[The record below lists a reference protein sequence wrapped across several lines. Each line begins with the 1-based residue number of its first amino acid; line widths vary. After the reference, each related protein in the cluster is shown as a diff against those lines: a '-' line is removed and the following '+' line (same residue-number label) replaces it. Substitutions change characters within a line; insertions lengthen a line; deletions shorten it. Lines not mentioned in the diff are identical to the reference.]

1 MWKGQPE
8 VWVRAGGYFTPFG
21 HSLFCNRRNYF
32 PIANSTSQ
40 FFKWFLGDENVQL
53 SIAFVPFPDLT
64 SYLKN
69 KTPTH
74 ICWQKKPSAHFWQC
88 SFYEQKNLG
97 VAHCCSLL
105 QGQQW
110 AKNLGVR
117 NQISRKSQLISKL
130 FHNQLQ
136 TSGHVLEGMLHL
148 PWVVIHHMKPD
159 QVDYWQLQGFQDW
172 CIYTRFRIGFTFDTN
187 PE

>member
-21 HSLFCNRRNYF
+21 HSLFLNRRKYF
-32 PIANSTSQ
+32 PIAISTSQ
-40 FFKWFLGDENVQL
+40 LHKWFLGDENVQL

-88 SFYEQKNLG
+88 SFYCGSFPFPFHIYFAQTNPFILTVWLRSKFKCDIPFYL
-97 VAHCCSLL
+97 
-105 QGQQW
+105 
-110 AKNLGVR
+110 
-117 NQISRKSQLISKL
+117 SRSQLVCQVMSNADSLFSSWFKL
-130 FHNQLQ
+130 
-136 TSGHVLEGMLHL
+136 
-148 PWVVIHHMKPD
+148 
-159 QVDYWQLQGFQDW
+159 
-172 CIYTRFRIGFTFDTN
+172 TFYL
-187 PE
+187 

>member
-1 MWKGQPE
+1 MWCMTTHGKCNIPSKTCPE
-8 VWVRAGGYFTPFG
+8 VFCSLLLIVA
-21 HSLFCNRRNYF
+21 HSCKGNN
-32 PIANSTSQ
+32 
-40 FFKWFLGDENVQL
+40 
-53 SIAFVPFPDLT
+53 
-64 SYLKN
+64 
-69 KTPTH
+69 
-74 ICWQKKPSAHFWQC
+74 
-88 SFYEQKNLG
+88 EQKTSSVFLLIVALAAMSNNEQHLSFF
-97 VAHCCSLL
+97 AHCCSLL
-105 QGQQW
+105 LI
-110 AKNLGVR
+110 AARATMSKNLGAR